1 MDNLKDI
8 LKHQEKISELQIQFD
23 CYLEVNDLT
32 YADITYQNIMD
43 NALWTLDTFEEL
55 GHTNYEARVYYDDEN
70 SIKEYNQIKYFI
82 KKWENK

>member
-32 YADITYQNIMD
+32 YADITYQDIMD
-43 NALWTLDTFEEL
+43 NAEWTLGCFEEM
-55 GHTNYEARVYYDDEN
+55 GHPYYEARVLGEDEDA
-70 SIKEYNQIKYFI
+70 IKEYNQIKYFI
-82 KKWENK
+82 KKWEKK